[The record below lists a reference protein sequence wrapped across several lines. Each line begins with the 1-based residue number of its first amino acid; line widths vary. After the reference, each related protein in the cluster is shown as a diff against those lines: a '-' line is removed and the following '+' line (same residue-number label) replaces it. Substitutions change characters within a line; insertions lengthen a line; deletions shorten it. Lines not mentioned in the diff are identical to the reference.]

1 MGIDGVGIYLTL
13 YDSSKYRTGMVSD
26 HRAAVLECVDAK
38 RDEIIDL
45 LSTLI
50 NQQSVV
56 GNEKPV
62 QEVIASRLESSGLAV
77 DKWEPDADDLRGHP
91 GFFETASYLDVGYDD
106 RPNLAATKEGSGDG
120 KSLTLSGHVDVVP
133 VDEEEWTYDPWEP
146 TVEGGQLY
154 GRGSNDMLGGV
165 ACNLIA
171 HEVLDELDIELAGDL
186 TLQTTIEEE
195 DGGPGGV
202 LSALDRGYQP
212 DAAIITEP
220 SGIPNIGMASA
231 GVMYFRITVP
241 GKSSHAA
248 RGNEGVNAIGKASK
262 IYDALDNL
270 DRERK
275 SRISYE
281 PAYRENPD
289 LKGHETNLNVGVLN
303 GGNWPS
309 TVPSEAIL
317 DCRIGWPPGESRAD
331 VRAEVEET
339 LEMVTA
345 NDDWLSAH
353 PAELEW
359 YGWNAESHELDTDEE
374 IVQIAKNH
382 AENVTAG
389 ETTFTGGNAGNDE
402 RFYNLYYDIPCLSIG
417 PRGGSG
423 HGADEYVDIDSL
435 VQTMKVLALTA
446 INWCGTTE

>member
-1 MGIDGVGIYLTL
+1 MDPDL
-13 YDSSKYRTGMVSD
+13 RTE
-26 HRAAVLECVDAK
+26 VLECVEGK
-38 RDEIIDL
+38 RDELLDL

-50 NQQSVV
+50 AQESVV

-62 QEVIASRLESSGLAV
+62 QEVIASRLESAGLTV
-77 DKWEPDADDLRGHP
+77 DTWQPNADELRGHP
-91 GFFETASYLDVGYDD
+91 GFFETASYQEVGYAD
-106 RPNLAATKEGSGDG
+106 RPNLAATKEGSGNG
-120 KSLTLSGHVDVVP
+120 NSLTLSGHVDVVP
-133 VDEEEWTYDPWEP
+133 VDEDEWTYDPWD
-146 TVEGGQLY
+146 TTIEGGRLY

-165 ACNLIA
+165 ACNLIVN
-171 HEVLDELDIELAGDL
+171 EVLGELDIDLAGDL

-202 LSALDRGYQP
+202 LSALERGYQP

-262 IYDALDNL
+262 IYDALDEL

-289 LKGHETNLNVGVLN
+289 LKGHETNLNVGVLD

-309 TVPSEAIL
+309 TVPSEAVL
-317 DCRIGWPPGESRAD
+317 ECRIGWPPGESRAD
-331 VRAEVEET
+331 VRSEVEET
-339 LEMVTA
+339 LETVTV

-353 PAELEW
+353 PPALEW
-359 YGWNAESHELDTDEE
+359 YGWNAEPHELDTTEE
-374 IVQIAKNH
+374 VVQVAKNH
-382 AENVTAG
+382 AEDVTTG
-389 ETTFTGGNAGNDE
+389 QTTFKGGNAGNDE
-402 RFYNLYYDIPCLSIG
+402 RFYNLYYDIPCLSLG
-417 PRGGSG
+417 PRGGAG
-423 HGADEYVDIDSL
+423 HGADEYVHIDSL
-435 VQTMKVLALTA
+435 LQTTKVLALTA
-446 INWCGTTE
+446 IDWCGRAD